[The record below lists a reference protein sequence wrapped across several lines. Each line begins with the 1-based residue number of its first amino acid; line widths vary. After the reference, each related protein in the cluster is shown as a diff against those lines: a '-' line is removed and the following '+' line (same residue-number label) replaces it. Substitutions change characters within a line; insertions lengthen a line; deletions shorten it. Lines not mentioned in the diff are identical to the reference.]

1 MTTQRREFLK
11 YSATALASYFV
22 LPAARRSFAA
32 TVDPVASARNA
43 FPQGVA
49 SADPQPDAVLLW
61 GRVNPLEGENRP
73 EVVLQVSRSS
83 GFEELLMEQTLT
95 ASTES
100 DFTLRVLVRNLEP
113 DTTYYYR
120 FIAADGAGSRVGRTW
135 TAPPPDA
142 GRPVNIAFVSCQS
155 WPPKR
160 YGAYRRMIRDEQA
173 AGEDRGIDFVLHL
186 GDYVYGLPEDTGGPL
201 SPPGVPGGAGGPGA
215 GSPGAGGPP
224 GEGPPGMGMAMGMGG
239 PPPDDSLPDPQD
251 FSLYLA
257 AHRRIYKGY
266 LEDSDLQE
274 ARALF
279 PFVSLWDDHEFGN
292 DVWQSYVSGRSNP
305 KKRAAATQ
313 AWFEF
318 VPQILTDSLSV
329 AGVDNEARDYE
340 QPEGI
345 DNAPMSEFTDGFLST
360 EANNLA
366 AINSQTCYR
375 TVRWGAHVD
384 LLVTDTRSY
393 RGPSAN
399 PGYTAAG
406 VEAEE
411 DGVSV
416 FSGFTVFEGET
427 LYTLAQ
433 GRDANGGNPPETV
446 VIRGEDVPNPR
457 LRDPAVSLLGRRQKE
472 WFKRTLAASDAT
484 WKIWS
489 NSIPIMGFQFDAGR
503 LNPEAGSGFLWTD
516 SWDGFP
522 NEREELIRFIREN
535 GIANVVSVSGD
546 RHAHY
551 AGLVPENYNAESPR
565 YVIPDFTCTAISAF
579 VRGPFL
585 ERPLSGFGLGHLA
598 MYSRERAD
606 GADERVCNLNLF
618 MRKGAMAADTMA
630 KTNDLEQALAA
641 AEPSPNQHIAYADN
655 DVHGYCVARFDADS
669 CDVTFVA
676 VARPDW
682 DPEQHP
688 EGPPL
693 LRAVGYRVD
702 ACQAGEEP
710 KLIRTFT
717 RGERVFGET

>member
-1 MTTQRREFLK
+1 MTTQRRDFLK
-11 YSATALASYFV
+11 YSASALASFLV
-22 LPAARRSFAA
+22 LPASRRSFAQ
-32 TVDPVASARNA
+32 TVDPVASDRNA

-49 SADPQPDAVLLW
+49 SADPQPNAVLLW
-61 GRVNPLEGENRP
+61 SRVDPLADEANPN
-73 EVVLQVSRSS
+73 VVVQVSRSPEF
-83 GFEELLMEQTLT
+83 GELLLEETLI
-95 ASTES
+95 ASPDS
-100 DFTLRVLVRNLEP
+100 DYTMRVLVRDLDP

-120 FIAADGAGSRVGRTW
+120 FIAADGTGSRVGRTW

-142 GRPVNIAFVSCQS
+142 RRPVNIAFVSCQG
-155 WPPKR
+155 WPPNR
-160 YGAYRRMIRDEQA
+160 YGVYQRLIRDEQA
-173 AGEDRGIDFVLHL
+173 AGENRGVDLVLHL
-186 GDYVYGLPEDTGGPL
+186 GDYVYGLPEDTDAPL
-201 SPPGVPGGAGGPGA
+201 SPSGVPGGAGAADAG
-215 GSPGAGGPP
+215 GSPG
-224 GEGPPGMGMAMGMGG
+224 MGMGMGG
-239 PPPDDSLPDPQD
+239 PPPDDALPDPED
-251 FSLYLA
+251 FELYLA

-266 LEDSDLQE
+266 LQDSDLQE

-279 PFVSLWDDHEFGN
+279 PFVALWDDHEFGN

-329 AGVDNEARDYE
+329 PGVPNEARDYE
-340 QPEGI
+340 QPTGI
-345 DNAPMSEFTDGFLST
+345 DNRPMSEFADGFLST

-366 AINSQTCYR
+366 AIHSQTCYR
-375 TVRWGAHVD
+375 TVRWGAYVD

-406 VEAEE
+406 VAEE
-411 DGVSV
+411 DDSVSV
-416 FSGFTVFEGET
+416 FTGFTLYEGET

-433 GRDANGGNPPETV
+433 GRDANGGSPPETV
-446 VIRGEDVPNPR
+446 TIRGAAVPNPR
-457 LRDPAVSLLGRRQKE
+457 IDDPAVSLLGDRQKQ
-472 WFKRTLAASDAT
+472 WFKNTLAASDAV
-484 WKIWS
+484 WKVWT
-489 NSIPIMGFQFDAGR
+489 NAVPIMGFRFDPGR

-522 NEREELIRFIREN
+522 NEREELIRFIHEN
-535 GIANVVSVSGD
+535 RIANVVSLSGD

-551 AGLVPENYNAESPR
+551 AALVAENYNAATPR
-565 YVIPDFTCTAISAF
+565 YVIPDFTCAAVSAF

-585 ERPLSGFGLGHLA
+585 ERPLNGYGLGHLA
-598 MYSRERAD
+598 MYSRERPD
-606 GADERVCNLNLF
+606 GTGERVCNLNLF
-618 MRKGAMAADTMA
+618 MRKGAEAADAMA
-630 KTNDLEQALAA
+630 RSNDLEQALAA
-641 AEPSPNQHIAYADN
+641 AGPSPNPHMAYADN

-669 CDVTFVA
+669 CDVTFVS

-688 EGPPL
+688 AGPPM

-702 ACQAGEEP
+702 AWEGGEEP
-710 KLIRTFT
+710 ELVRTFT